1 MTFPW
6 LLSLE
11 EEFRDRLQNG
21 RLAHALLL
29 AGPAGIGKRVLAR
42 ELVASVMCQEG
53 RYPAC
58 GECRSCQLLKSGA
71 HPDRFLLTFEENP
84 KTGKM
89 RKEIAVG
96 QVRDLIASMQL
107 TRSFSP
113 YKAAL
118 IHPAEGMNKSAAN
131 ALLKTLE
138 EPPGDAVMV
147 LVSDHAA
154 RLPATIRSRC
164 QAMACRLPEASQAR
178 EWLCS
183 VAACDAATANLAL
196 EAAAWSPLQARKL
209 LADGEIDHYRLVTE
223 TLRALRSGQQRPVG
237 AMAAFAEIE
246 PPLLWSWLSLAAAG
260 EIRKFT
266 DDMGRVSDL
275 CRLQQQADRF
285 RALVPTPV
293 RKDFLLQDW
302 LIQWTRLKV

>member
-1 MTFPW
+1 MTYPW
-6 LLSLE
+6 LQSLE
-11 EEFRDRLQNG
+11 DEFRDRLQGG

-29 AGPAGIGKRVLAR
+29 AGPAGIGKRELAGEMVAGVLCM
-42 ELVASVMCQEG
+42 ES

-58 GECRSCQLLKSGA
+58 GKCRSCQLLGSGA
-71 HPDRFLLTFEENP
+71 HPDRYLLTFEENP

-89 RKEIAVG
+89 RTEITVG

-118 IHPAEGMNKSAAN
+118 IHPAEDMNKSAAN

-138 EPPGDAVMV
+138 EPPGDAVLV

-164 QAMACRLPEASQAR
+164 QALACRLPEATQAR

-183 VAACDAATANLAL
+183 TADCDAKTADLAL
-196 EAAAWSPLQARKL
+196 EAAAWSPLRARTL
-209 LADGEIDHYRLVTE
+209 LIEGHVDQYRMVSE
-223 TLRALRSGQQRPVG
+223 TLHALRTGQQRPAG
-237 AMAAFAEIE
+237 AMAAFAEIDASR
-246 PPLLWSWLSLAAAG
+246 LWSWLSLATAG
-260 EIRKFT
+260 EIRKYM
-266 DDMGRVSDL
+266 DDMGQASEL

-285 RALVPTPV
+285 RVLISTPV
-293 RKDFLLQDW
+293 RKDLLLQDW
-302 LIQWTRLKV
+302 LIQWCRVKV